1 MARFERRISE
11 EQVQAARE
19 RIAAGA
25 TLRSAAAEIPCAPS
39 TLSVRI
45 KKAEAAEAAA
55 GERAPIG
62 EEELAAA
69 GHAEY
74 VRELK
79 RIALGYDPSASARD
93 RLSAIKELLKLE
105 PAASQPAA
113 VGAVFH
119 VYPDGRPVID
129 AGEVLLREDEGTG
142 VSES

>member
-11 EQVQAARE
+11 EEVHAARE
-19 RIAAGA
+19 KIAAGA

-45 KKAEAAEAAA
+45 RKAEAAEASARD
-55 GERAPIG
+55 RAPIG
-62 EEELAAA
+62 EQELAAA
-69 GHAEY
+69 GRAEY

-79 RIALGYDPSASARD
+79 RIALGYDPTARAGD

-105 PAASQPAA
+105 PAASQAA

-119 VYPDGRPVID
+119 VYPEGRVVD
-129 AGEVLLREDEGTG
+129 AEEKVARDDQGGD
-142 VSES
+142 VSEP

>member
-1 MARFERRISE
+1 
-11 EQVQAARE
+11 
-19 RIAAGA
+19 
-25 TLRSAAAEIPCAPS
+25 
-39 TLSVRI
+39 
-45 KKAEAAEAAA
+45 
-55 GERAPIG
+55 
-62 EEELAAA
+62 
-69 GHAEY
+69 
-74 VRELK
+74 LK